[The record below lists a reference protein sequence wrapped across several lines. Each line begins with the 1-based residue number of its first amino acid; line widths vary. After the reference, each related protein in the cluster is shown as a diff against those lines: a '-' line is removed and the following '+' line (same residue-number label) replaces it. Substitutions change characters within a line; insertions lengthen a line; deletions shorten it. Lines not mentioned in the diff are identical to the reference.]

1 MKNNDNK
8 ERLNLY
14 CANKFYEFQLVN
26 PSSTVFNVTKNDTI
40 LTNSASSSVLICSN
54 SVEETDQKIVRHM
67 LLCLRNGIE
76 HFMITTV
83 DNDVIVSLISFRM
96 IVGNFNTKT
105 FACLASSQNNKFFD
119 INKICRELGD
129 PKCKALPFVY
139 AFSGCDIISSFLNQ
153 GKCKMYDRWLES
165 PEELSLTSTFSSL
178 SNKPIEITDDQISI
192 IERYFG
198 FVYYGYITSID
209 YERLNGFEFSL
220 HGNLLMIPPS
230 RSCLIQHNKRAAYY
244 SGYTNRQCIENI
256 ILPLP
261 NDWGWTLS
269 DGIYSPNWVT
279 SSQSIDIAQLTTI
292 YSCSSASCVRCKCSK
307 LNCLPYCKCQ
317 RKCIYKPI

>member
-1 MKNNDNK
+1 
-8 ERLNLY
+8 
-14 CANKFYEFQLVN
+14 
-26 PSSTVFNVTKNDTI
+26 
-40 LTNSASSSVLICSN
+40 
-54 SVEETDQKIVRHM
+54 
-67 LLCLRNGIE
+67 
-76 HFMITTV
+76 MIRTV
-83 DNDVIVSLISFRM
+83 DTDVIVSLISFRM
-96 IVGNFNTKT
+96 IVGNFNTKV
-105 FACLASSQNNKFFD
+105 FACLASSQSNKFFD
-119 INKICRELGD
+119 INKICQELGD

-139 AFSGCDIISSFLNQ
+139 AFSGCDIVSSFFNQ

-192 IERYFG
+192 IERYVG
-198 FVYYGYITSID
+198 FVYYGRYITSID
-209 YERLNGFEFSL
+209 CERLNDFEFSL
-220 HGNLLMIPPS
+220 HGNLRMIPPS
-230 RSCLIQHNKRAAYY
+230 RSGLIQHIKRAAYY
-244 SGYTNRQCIENI
+244 SGYINRQCIENI

-269 DGIYSPNWVT
+269 DGIYTPNWVT

-292 YSCSSASCVRCKCSK
+292 CSCSSASCIRCKCSK